1 MSMIRVVSAA
11 LIGGGVVLLLGGGL
25 VALAAVTDYSNQS
38 CWDFPDA
45 DVGNC
50 SDARDVVVLA
60 TGAVILSALTVAA
73 GVWGV
78 RRG

>member
-11 LIGGGVVLLLGGGL
+11 LIGGGVVLLLGAGL
-25 VALAAVTDYSNQS
+25 VALAAVSDYSNQS
-38 CWDFPDA
+38 CWEFADV

-50 SDARDVVVLA
+50 SDARDVVVLT
-60 TGAVILSALTVAA
+60 TGAAILSALTIAT

>member
-11 LIGGGVVLLLGGGL
+11 LIGGGVVLLLGAGF
-25 VALAAVTDYSNQS
+25 VALAAVSDYSNQS
-38 CWDFPDA
+38 CWEFADA

-60 TGAVILSALTVAA
+60 TGVATLAALTIATS
-73 GVWGV
+73 VWRV
-78 RRG
+78 RRD